1 MISNPWP
8 GRINFRPSGNYIFTY
23 KIKYHTRSSIKIVV
37 LLICS
42 TATIQPLVSYRRFQ
56 VVHVHVP
63 RISALFVFIRTVS
76 RR

>member
-42 TATIQPLVSYRRFQ
+42 TATIQPLVTEDFKLYIYMYIGFPLYSYLYEQ
-56 VVHVHVP
+56 
-63 RISALFVFIRTVS
+63 
-76 RR
+76 